1 MKQLESLHIPTP
13 KLIHFIKLEELN
25 KCVQVFEWG
34 QGVNGEE
41 GLSKLSAEEQYHAGR
56 KAGEVLKRIH
66 SIEKESASSKWGTA
80 RWNKYERYIEA
91 LADYEVNF
99 LDLKPVLTFV
109 ENHKD
114 LLKNRPITFLHDDF
128 HPANSMIHNKEFIVI
143 DFGGYDFGD
152 PIHDFYNVAIFTT
165 RISKPFAVGQ
175 VRGYCGGEPS
185 LHFWKLYSLYAAMT
199 FPADIVWTNR
209 STPHLVGDMKE
220 RLNGILE
227 DHNQFSSYIPQWYQ
241 SSEFN
246 K

>member
-1 MKQLESLHIPTP
+1 VCDSANFERKQEEYMYMKQLELLHIPTP
-13 KLIHFIKLEELN
+13 KLIHFIKLEGLN
-25 KCVQVFEWG
+25 KCVQVFEWT

-41 GLSKLSAEEQYHAGR
+41 SLSKLSVEEQYNAGR

-66 SIEKESASSKWGTA
+66 SIERESASNKWEIF

-128 HPANSMIHNKEFIVI
+128 HPANSMIHNKEFIII

-152 PIHDFYNVAIFTT
+152 PIHDFYYKNKQTICGWTSSRLLRRRSVTPFLETVFIICSDDIPSGYRMDKPNYTT
-165 RISKPFAVGQ
+165 FS
-175 VRGYCGGEPS
+175 RGYERKIEPN
-185 LHFWKLYSLYAAMT
+185 YR
-199 FPADIVWTNR
+199 R
-209 STPHLVGDMKE
+209 S
-220 RLNGILE
+220 
-227 DHNQFSSYIPQWYQ
+227 
-241 SSEFN
+241 
-246 K
+246 

>member
-25 KCVQVFEWG
+25 KCVQVFEWA

-66 SIEKESASSKWGTA
+66 SIERESASDKWETS
-80 RWNKYERYIEA
+80 RWNKYEKYIEA
-91 LADYEVNF
+91 LANYEVNF
-99 LDLKPVLTFV
+99 IGLKPVLTFV

-152 PIHDFYNVAIFTT
+152 PIHDFYNVAILL
-165 RISKPFAVGQ
+165 R
-175 VRGYCGGEPS
+175 E
-185 LHFWKLYSLYAAMT
+185 
-199 FPADIVWTNR
+199 
-209 STPHLVGDMKE
+209 
-220 RLNGILE
+220 
-227 DHNQFSSYIPQWYQ
+227 
-241 SSEFN
+241 
-246 K
+246 